1 MKTFW
6 ARWVTSESRH
16 GTFHC
21 RLERQFGAMCA
32 RISPWAAFAPVG
44 SAKLTRSDLGI
55 FSKAG
60 MFWVARKA
68 LGLENPLR
76 QKMDMHAAIYSNSNF
91 LVV

>member
-1 MKTFW
+1 MKKFW
-6 ARWVTSESRH
+6 ARWLTSENRH
-16 GTFHC
+16 GTLHC
-21 RLERQFGAMCA
+21 RLERHFGAECA
-32 RISPWAAFAPVG
+32 RISFSAAFVPLG
-44 SAKLTRSDLGI
+44 SAMLTRSDVGF

-68 LGLENPLR
+68 LGLENPLS